1 MSRPAPLPL
10 PVDAHLERIAEAVR
24 KHRAAVIT
32 APPGAGKTT
41 RIPPVLAEDGPLI
54 LLQPRRVAA
63 RALARRIAAE
73 RGWTIGREVGWQ
85 VRFERKFSKETRL
98 LVATEGVLTA
108 RLLADPLLER
118 FRTIVLDEFHERSL
132 HADLALALS
141 AQALEARDDLRLV
154 VMSATLAA
162 EPIASFLDGCPV
174 IDVPGRA
181 YPLTVEYAPD
191 RPLAEVVLER
201 LQAVDGDSGG
211 GSRGHLLA
219 FLPGAREID
228 RAVSDLRGRV
238 PAGVRVLPLHG
249 SLPPEAQDAAV
260 APSDSRKVV
269 LATNIAETSLT
280 VAGVT
285 DVVDGGTHKVLRL
298 DAGLGLDRLELERIP
313 RDAADQRAG
322 RAGRTGP
329 GHVVRL
335 WDERQ
340 QLEPQRQ
347 SEIRRVDLAGPF
359 LDVLAWGE
367 QPTSFRWFEAPDPNR
382 AARAMELLERLG
394 AMDAGAITPLGRAL
408 RRLPLHPRLG
418 RVLLAEPDRRLAA
431 AACAVLS
438 EGWFAGAGETR
449 TVCDLLPLVD
459 RIGQAPYR
467 VREAAK
473 QLEARAAEVDP
484 DRRWQI
490 EADGPT
496 LGAPLLAGYPDRVAR
511 RREPGS
517 PRLLLANGHG
527 AELGRESGVHD
538 GEFLVAVDLFA
549 APHPGRRGGSP
560 GGPPGGSSSRVRVA
574 AQVLP
579 EWIPLTRRET
589 VHELD
594 GESGRVRAAER
605 QFHESLLLREAPV
618 RADAERSAEL
628 RRDALLERGLGE
640 RAESLL
646 RRLRFAGAEIDLPA
660 LLLDLCRQRE
670 GWFEPDLEP
679 ALDWAARQALQSGA
693 PATLDVP
700 SGRSVRLDYRDQD
713 TVVAAV
719 KLQELFGLADTPRIG
734 PRKVPVV
741 FELLAPNGRPVQT
754 TRDLRNF
761 WNETYAEVR
770 KELRGRYPKHPWPED
785 PWTAQPTHRPKRRP
799 R

>member
-10 PVDAHLERIAEAVR
+10 PVDAHLGSIAEAVR
-24 KHRAAVIT
+24 RHRAAVIT

-41 RIPPVLAEDGPLI
+41 RIPPVLVEDGPLI

-73 RGWTIGREVGWQ
+73 RGWTVGGEVGWQ
-85 VRFERKFSKETRL
+85 VRFERKFGKDTRL

-141 AQALEARDDLRLV
+141 AQAVEARDDLRLV

-162 EPIASFLDGCPV
+162 EPIAEFLGGCPV

-181 YPLTVEYAPD
+181 YPLAVEYAPD
-191 RPLAEVVLER
+191 RPLVDAVCER
-201 LQAVDGDSGG
+201 LEAGGDAP
-211 GSRGHLLA
+211 RGHLLA

-260 APSDSRKVV
+260 APSDARKVV

-280 VAGVT
+280 VAGVS

-298 DAGLGLDRLELERIP
+298 DAALGLDRLELERIP

-347 SEIRRVDLAGPF
+347 AEIRRVDLAGPF

-367 QPTSFRWFEAPDPNR
+367 HPSSFRWFEAPDGER
-382 AARAMELLERLG
+382 AARALELLERLG
-394 AMDAGAITPLGRAL
+394 AVEQGSITPLGRAL

-431 AACAVLS
+431 RACAVLS

-459 RIGQAPYR
+459 RIGQAPHR

-473 QLEARAAEVDP
+473 QLEARAGEVDP
-484 DRRWQI
+484 EGLWRIDA
-490 EADGPT
+490 EGPT
-496 LGAPLLAGYPDRVAR
+496 LGAALLAGYPDRVAR

-517 PRLLLANGHG
+517 PRLLLASGHG

-549 APHPGRRGGSP
+549 APHPGQRGGGP
-560 GGPPGGSSSRVRVA
+560 RGGQSSRVRVA

-579 EWIPLTRRET
+579 EWVPVTRRET

-594 GESGRVRAAER
+594 AESGRVRAAER
-605 QFHESLLLREAPV
+605 QFHESLQLRQAPV
-618 RADAERSAEL
+618 RADAEHSAAL

-640 RAESLL
+640 RAEALL
-646 RRLRFAGAEIDLPA
+646 RRLRFAGAEIDLPE
-660 LLLDLCRQRE
+660 LLLHLCRGRD

-700 SGRSVRLDYRDQD
+700 SGRSVRLHYRDED

-785 PWTAQPTHRPKRRP
+785 PWTAQPTHRTKRRP